1 MRNHCSYCQVK
12 ALAITYFVYPHIYME
27 LVKYFWE
34 FFDDIF
40 FDMILLQLTA
50 VSWILSHPTWFAL
63 KGCPICDGN
72 VSMGIFK
79 TNY

>member
-1 MRNHCSYCQVK
+1 
-12 ALAITYFVYPHIYME
+12 ME